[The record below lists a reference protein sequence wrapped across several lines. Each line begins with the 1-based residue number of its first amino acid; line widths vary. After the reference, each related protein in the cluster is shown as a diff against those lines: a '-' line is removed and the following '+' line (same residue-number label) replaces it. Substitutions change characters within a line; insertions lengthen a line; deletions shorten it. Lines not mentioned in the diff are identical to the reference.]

1 MKISLIM
8 ACFPILLISAASAC
22 RADDV
27 RVVGDRVVAA
37 DEVITGDVV
46 VVTGD
51 LVVRGHIT
59 GSAIAYV
66 GNVTLDSSAVVD
78 GDVIA
83 KRGRIFRSSGA
94 TVLGNIVEGKLPG
107 VEVGRESESSLR
119 VRQTYQWEDD
129 EEESEREGHRNHRW
143 QNDENTDIKL
153 AYDKVNGL
161 YLGLDINEFPVS
173 DYGMQ
178 FRTFASGGYAFAS
191 HSWQGKGGFGFGVLP
206 RGQLELSVDVYH
218 LTHTEDSWYMSDTE
232 NSLAAFFLHEDFRDY
247 YLREGFGSTLAWQPF
262 EMFELSARYQA
273 ERHDSLQNATD
284 WALFG
289 GNKAFLPNLSADEGM
304 LRAFVFGLRLDTR
317 DDEAEPFS
325 GWSFESTMELTNPD
339 MASDF
344 DYRRY
349 VVDLRR
355 YQPLTPF
362 VNLDT
367 RLRWGSSDGTLP
379 LQKRFYLGG
388 PSSLPGFGLKEFSGD
403 KFALWNAEIRLH
415 DERGRHHGLLG
426 HLGLLFFVDMGLAAD
441 QPLSDFSPSDWMSD
455 AGVGLCNQ
463 DGDFRIQ
470 VAKRTDRADDAYV
483 WMLRI
488 ARPF

>member
-1 MKISLIM
+1 MKISHII
-8 ACFPILLISAASAC
+8 ACFPILLILAASAS

-27 RVVGDRVVAA
+27 RVVGNRVVAA

-83 KRGRIFRSSGA
+83 RRGRIFRSSGA
-94 TVLGNIVEGKLPG
+94 IVSGNIVEGKLPG

-119 VRQTYQWEDD
+119 VRQTYQWDD
-129 EEESEREGHRNHRW
+129 EEGESERKERRNHRW
-143 QNDENTDIKL
+143 EHDENTDFKL
-153 AYDKVNGL
+153 AYDKVDGL

-191 HSWQGKGGFGFGVLP
+191 HSWQGRGGFGFGVLP
-206 RGQLELSVDVYH
+206 RGQLELSLDIYH

-247 YLREGFGSTLAWQPF
+247 YLREGFGSTLAWQPL
-262 EMFELSARYQA
+262 EMLELSARYQA
-273 ERHDSLQNATD
+273 ERHDSLTNATD

-289 GNKAFLPNLSADEGM
+289 GNKAFLPNLPANEGM

-317 DDEAEPFS
+317 DDEEEPLS
-325 GWSFESTMELTNPD
+325 GWRFESSLELSHPD
-339 MASDF
+339 LASDF

-349 VVDLRR
+349 VLDLRR

-367 RLRWGSSDGTLP
+367 RIRWGNSNGKLP
-379 LQKRFYLGG
+379 PQKRFYLGG
-388 PSSLPGFGLKEFSGD
+388 PSSLPGFGLKELSG
-403 KFALWNAEIRLH
+403 KEFALWNAEIRLH
-415 DERGRHHGLLG
+415 DERSHHHGWLG
-426 HLGLLFFVDMGLAAD
+426 HLGLFFFADVGLAAD

-488 ARPF
+488 ERPF